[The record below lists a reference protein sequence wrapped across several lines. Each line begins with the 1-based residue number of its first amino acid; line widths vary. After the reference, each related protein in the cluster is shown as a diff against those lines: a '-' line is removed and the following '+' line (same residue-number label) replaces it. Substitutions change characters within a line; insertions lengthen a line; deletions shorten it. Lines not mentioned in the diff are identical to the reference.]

1 MSVRDDYPAMAE
13 AVDKLRAL
21 GHDPRVKALFSEDG
35 MTLLAGKRAE
45 PDPPSWY
52 EMRCESVELLCRLG
66 VGAKKWN
73 KEGR

>member
-13 AVDKLRAL
+13 AVDKLRAI

-35 MTLLAGKRAE
+35 ERLLAGRRPE
-45 PDPPSWY
+45 PDPPSWC
-52 EMRCESVELLCRLG
+52 EMRGESVELLCRLG

-73 KEGR
+73 KEGK